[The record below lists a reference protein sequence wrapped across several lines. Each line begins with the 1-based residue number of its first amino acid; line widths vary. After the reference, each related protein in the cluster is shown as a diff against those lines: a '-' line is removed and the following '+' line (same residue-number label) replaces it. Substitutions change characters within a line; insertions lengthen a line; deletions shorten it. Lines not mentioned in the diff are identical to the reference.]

1 MIQCGKP
8 GKCRESCGVALIKYQ
23 GGEFNDFKI
32 KKPVSILLAVL
43 MVISLFVAVPITAS
57 AADATY
63 TVTWKNW
70 NGTVLETDEN
80 VAEGAIPT
88 YDGETPVRP
97 EDMNNTYTFSAWDDG
112 TTTYL
117 IGVDDLPPVTG
128 DITYTAVYTA
138 DIKKLFAGHT
148 VTLGGDIGVNFFID
162 GNVAGVADAQT
173 ATVKF
178 AWDGGKYIK
187 EVNLKDMTPDNS
199 GLYKVTINVVAAQM
213 AHTIEAT
220 AFINGNMIYTVD
232 LFSVQEYA
240 EAVYKKPGEYPRGQ
254 GHKPEQLKALARRL
268 CSTTALRRRPYST
281 TLCTRSHPDRA
292 DTNVGSN
299 GYSEVTAD
307 QIAAAINGEASD
319 INEVASQLDAEF
331 YTSSMVYLQNNTLRL
346 YFTPASKTVGALND
360 KGFSGNLSEYY
371 YYADHANIAAEL
383 DDQQG
388 FTVGNVTFTYSPLD
402 YATGCC
408 RQQQHDRRP
417 EEPRQVPVPLQPGG

>member
-1 MIQCGKP
+1 MI
-8 GKCRESCGVALIKYQ
+8 S
-23 GGEFNDFKI
+23 KI

-57 AADATY
+57 AAATY

-97 EDMNNTYTFSAWDDG
+97 EDMNATYTFSAWDDG
-112 TTTYL
+112 KTTYL
-117 IGVDDLPPVTG
+117 IGEELPPVTG

-138 DIKKLFAGHT
+138 DIKKLFAGHS

-240 EAVYKKPGEYPRGQ
+240 DAVFNESKKYDKD
-254 GHKPEQLKALARRL
+254 KPEQLQALAKALLNYGAMAQNVFAD
-268 CSTTALRRRPYST
+268 ALYEKTFAP
-281 TLCTRSHPDRA
+281 A
-292 DTNVGSN
+292 NTNVGTN

-371 YYADHANIAAEL
+371 YYADHANIAAAEL
-383 DDQQG
+383 DNQQD
-388 FTVGNVTFTYSPLD
+388 FAVGNVTFTYSPLD
-402 YATGCC
+402 YAAAVVGSSNMTDD
-408 RQQQHDRRP
+408 QKNLAKSLFLYNQAANAYFDAA
-417 EEPRQVPVPLQPGG
+417 PVSLDQA